1 MNTTEFQPVFP
12 KLTVGRIDTVEDLQ
26 EIYDLSRSHP
36 EFFPQLKNKD
46 YTIRDGE
53 IGTLNLPELL
63 HRKMLAQTYAKVG
76 DYIVRSENGLRYIT
90 SDALVRHGV
99 FNNFPVWLFTPIEGK
114 KVQNGEQQ

>member
-1 MNTTEFQPVFP
+1 MNTTEFQPVLP

-26 EIYDLSRSHP
+26 QIFNLSRSHP

-46 YTIRDGE
+46 YTLQDGE
-53 IGTLNLPELL
+53 IRTTKIPGGYPRKTLI
-63 HRKMLAQTYAKVG
+63 QTYAKVG
-76 DYIVRSENGLRYIT
+76 DYLVLSENGARYIT

-114 KVQNGEQQ
+114 KIQNGEQK